1 MPLITR
7 SIGLQHDLRED
18 SASASEPKAEACK
31 PWVGSGLPP
40 LQTDTQGH
48 FAVRSFYFISPVKQG
63 PSSSEA
69 LTLGLSSG
77 SQSPTPSHLAPLAAV
92 LLQEV
97 VELDA
102 GRPLAG
108 ALA

>member
-1 MPLITR
+1 MP
-7 SIGLQHDLRED
+7 H
-18 SASASEPKAEACK
+18 
-31 PWVGSGLPP
+31 

-48 FAVRSFYFISPVKQG
+48 FAVKSFSFIYPIKQSPL
-63 PSSSEA
+63 SREA

-92 LLQEV
+92 LLQKV
-97 VELDA
+97 IELGA